1 MLKHA
6 PRQQRNIEPKEVWER
21 LDAAQQHRAL
31 HLLAQMALNFLTAH
45 AVPPQTEESLC
56 PKHAVTPR
64 CEPITSL
71 GPR

>member
-31 HLLAQMALNFLTAH
+31 HLLAQMALNFLTAR
-45 AVPPQTEESLC
+45 AITPPTEASRCLNTEVPQSSDPTTSR
-56 PKHAVTPR
+56 APR
-64 CEPITSL
+64 
-71 GPR
+71 